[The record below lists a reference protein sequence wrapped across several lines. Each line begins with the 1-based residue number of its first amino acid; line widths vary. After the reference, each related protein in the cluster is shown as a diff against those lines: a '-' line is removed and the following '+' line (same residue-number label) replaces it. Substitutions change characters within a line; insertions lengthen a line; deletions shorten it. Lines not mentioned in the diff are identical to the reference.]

1 MLKIP
6 TFARIAWNSFDD
18 KTVQRDDQESIFLA
32 TFDDFQTKTLHK
44 HQIDY
49 SYYNRGRFEAAPKFI
64 LHVYSCGQDSENY
77 SDTVNYIDKEYD
89 TMDEAAGDINHW
101 LQFFQEKVTNRKE
114 QNTGNTLAKKSN
126 KSSISTISLHLVFK
140 KGTPQYILNFF
151 KKGVKSAPL
160 PSVLYGY
167 DFNFKN
173 KPNFSG
179 NTTLFCEKKKG
190 RYYLNIYHKFDFE
203 TQAAEGYWLVG
214 GLAQYAE
221 NDDMAGYIKHA
232 ETGTQLF
239 AFRDGLPH
247 WVNDVK
253 IKINQKNKDS
263 NDEK

>member
-6 TFARIAWNSFDD
+6 TFARIAWNTFDQKD
-18 KTVQRDDQESIFLA
+18 LWRDDQESIFLA

-64 LHVYSCGQDSENY
+64 LHVYSFGQDFENY
-77 SDTVNYIDKEYD
+77 SDTVNYFDKEYD
-89 TMDEAAGDINHW
+89 TMDEAADDINHW
-101 LQFFQEKVTNRKE
+101 LQEFQEKVTNREAQKTE
-114 QNTGNTLAKKSN
+114 ITMAKKS
-126 KSSISTISLHLVFK
+126 KKPSISTISLHLVFK
-140 KGTPQYILNFF
+140 KGTPQYILDFF
-151 KKGVKSAPL
+151 KKGVKSAQL

-179 NTTLFCEKKKG
+179 NTTMFCEKKKG
-190 RYYLNIYHKFDFE
+190 RYYLSIYHKFDFDTE
-203 TQAAEGYWLVG
+203 AAEGYWFVG

-239 AFRDGLPH
+239 GFRDKLPY
-247 WVNDVK
+247 WLSDVK
-253 IKINQKNKDS
+253 I
-263 NDEK
+263 EF

>member
-6 TFARIAWNSFDD
+6 TFARIAWNSFDN

-49 SYYNRGRFEAAPKFI
+49 SYYNRGRFEAAPKFV
-64 LHVYSCGQDSENY
+64 LHVYSYGQDFENY
-77 SDTVNYIDKEYD
+77 SDTTNYFDKEYD
-89 TMDEAAGDINHW
+89 KMDEAASDINHW
-101 LQFFQEKVTNRKE
+101 LKEFQEKVTNFKK
-114 QNTGNTLAKKSN
+114 QNTEIAMAKKSK
-126 KSSISTISLHLVFK
+126 KSSISTLSLNLVFK
-140 KGTPQYILNFF
+140 KGTPQYVLDFF
-151 KKGVKSAPL
+151 KKGIKSEQL

-167 DFNFKN
+167 DFNFKS

-179 NTTLFCEKKKG
+179 KTTLFCEKKKG
-190 RYYLNIYHKFDFE
+190 RYYLSIYHKFDFE
-203 TQAAEGYWLVG
+203 TQAAEGYWFVG

-239 AFRDGLPH
+239 AFRDGLPF
-247 WVNDVK
+247 WLNDVK
-253 IKINQKNKDS
+253 IKF
-263 NDEK
+263 DEIKKLK